1 MPINDL
7 HSNNNEAECQKDGT
21 WSRDILQCKPDCGH
35 LSSAVPLVVNGW
47 SVTQSFPWH
56 VSIFVRQ
63 YDNTYRFWCGATLIS
78 EAIVV
83 TAAHCVWSAK
93 PSDIKLA
100 FRSTKSILNDT
111 IDEYALYFNV
121 KQIIV
126 HPLYLDKFGNY
137 GSDIALL
144 EVNETIEFSDHIL
157 PVCIDWNL
165 DDITSH
171 LSDQSLGFVMG
182 MGVTENNRFSDDLR
196 VTSLPVVANTKCLQR
211 ERADF
216 RKFLTFTTF
225 CAGWENGT
233 GVCNGDSGGGLVFP
247 QQRGESIERWS
258 LQGVVSLSPRR
269 PSTSFCDPTQYTIF
283 TKVGIYV
290 KWIENVLKSI
300 HSMHE
305 YDEDT
310 HTLLFG

>member
-1 MPINDL
+1 MWSLDPI
-7 HSNNNEAECQKDGT
+7 
-21 WSRDILQCKPDCGH
+21 
-35 LSSAVPLVVNGW
+35 
-47 SVTQSFPWH
+47 
-56 VSIFVRQ
+56 
-63 YDNTYRFWCGATLIS
+63 
-78 EAIVV
+78 
-83 TAAHCVWSAK
+83 
-93 PSDIKLA
+93 DIKLA

-111 IDEYALYFNV
+111 IDEYALYLNV
-121 KQIIV
+121 NRAIV

-144 EVNETIEFSDHIL
+144 ELNGTVEFSEHIL
-157 PVCIDWNL
+157 PVCIDWEL

-182 MGVTENNRFSDDLR
+182 MGVTENNRFSDNLR
-196 VTSLPVVANTKCLQR
+196 VTSLPVVANKKCLQR
-211 ERADF
+211 EQADF

-247 QQRGESIERWS
+247 QQQQRDTIERWC

-269 PSTSFCDPTQYTIF
+269 PSTSFCDPSQYTIF

-300 HSMHE
+300 HSMHQ
-305 YDEDT
+305 YDEDQ
-310 HTLLFG
+310 HTLLIG